1 MKFYATHR
9 YARITPR
16 KARYVVDMI
25 RNKAAN
31 EALEILATV
40 PKRAAYFVKKVLNSA
55 IANATQQQGIKL
67 NNLFIQEARVHG
79 GPTLKRYRPGPMGR
93 AMGILKHTSHIE
105 VTLIEK
111 EIVVE
116 TKKDKTAR
124 AKQDKKA
131 ETKKDKRGE

>member
-25 RNKAAN
+25 RNKTVN

-40 PKRAAYFVKKVLNSA
+40 PKRASYFVKKVLNSA
-55 IANATQQQGIKL
+55 VANATQQEGIKL
-67 NNLFIQEARVHG
+67 GNLFIREARVHG

-105 VTLIEK
+105 VTLVEK
-111 EIVVE
+111 APEV
-116 TKKDKTAR
+116 KKDKTA
-124 AKQDKKA
+124 KTKNDKKA

>member
-16 KARYVVDMI
+16 KARYIVDMI
-25 RNKAAN
+25 RSKAVN
-31 EALEILATV
+31 QALEILATV
-40 PKRAAYFVKKVLNSA
+40 PKRASYFVKKVLNSA
-55 IANATQQQGIKL
+55 IANANQQGVSKVS
-67 NNLFIQEARVHG
+67 NLFIQEARVHG

-105 VTLIEK
+105 LTLIEK
-111 EIVVE
+111 EPIE
-116 TKKDKTAR
+116 EKEKE
-124 AKQDKKA
+124 KKA

>member
-1 MKFYATHR
+1 MKFYAIHK

-25 RNKAAN
+25 RNKTAN

-40 PKRAAYFVKKVLNSA
+40 PKRASYFVKKVLNSA
-55 IANATQQQGIKL
+55 VANAAQQEGIKL
-67 NNLFIQEARVHG
+67 GNLFVREAKVHG

-105 VTLIEK
+105 ITLVEK
-111 EIVVE
+111 APEVE
-116 TKKDKTAR
+116 KPKDKAAKAKKD
-124 AKQDKKA
+124 QKA